1 MAIPYRN
8 QLLRR
13 PMAYSSSQILAGMRE
28 DIGSMRWSVLA
39 SRRIIE
45 EAKEAIVWADKILLA
60 DRRNAGG

>member
-13 PMAYSSSQILAGMRE
+13 PMAYSSAQILAGMRE
-28 DIGSMRWSVLA
+28 DIGSMWWSVLA

-45 EAKEAIVWADKILLA
+45 EAKEAIARADKILLA